1 MFRIQK
7 GNLIDYPVDAIV
19 IETDEYLDGTGGIR
33 DDVFHAAGADQL
45 LKACEEIGFCPIG
58 YAAITPG
65 FNLKAK
71 YIIHAGAPYWLGGN
85 ANEPHELYSAYRQS
99 LELAAENGC
108 KSVGLQLLSIRYGYP
123 VHRAWRR
130 ALLACRDFLEEN
142 PGIRMDITFAVPD
155 YEIALEGMKVL
166 WDVLPP
172 ELAAHTSLGLARQIT
187 LSERII
193 TKGTLKTYCGETEA
207 IFFNEAEDSNGFL
220 SNAYPTEFELDKV
233 VYTSVEQCL
242 SNQRCLM
249 ADDWSKAFRVME
261 SIDAEEQRS
270 IASKVKLRNEN
281 VWVGTRQ
288 ALCMRA
294 LHAKFEQNPGL
305 KRDLLRTGDAVLVKY
320 GAEDP
325 VWGCGLDLEDCEE
338 PDVWEW
344 KGMNLLGFALME
356 LRKQYQPAKEEENQ
370 DEYEDLPF
378 L

>member
-1 MFRIQK
+1 
-7 GNLIDYPVDAIV
+7 
-19 IETDEYLDGTGGIR
+19 
-33 DDVFHAAGADQL
+33 
-45 LKACEEIGFCPIG
+45 
-58 YAAITPG
+58 
-65 FNLKAK
+65 
-71 YIIHAGAPYWLGGN
+71 
-85 ANEPHELYSAYRQS
+85 
-99 LELAAENGC
+99 
-108 KSVGLQLLSIRYGYP
+108 
-123 VHRAWRR
+123 
-130 ALLACRDFLEEN
+130 
-142 PGIRMDITFAVPD
+142 
-155 YEIALEGMKVL
+155 
-166 WDVLPP
+166 
-172 ELAAHTSLGLARQIT
+172 
-187 LSERII
+187 
-193 TKGTLKTYCGETEA
+193 
-207 IFFNEAEDSNGFL
+207 
-220 SNAYPTEFELDKV
+220 
-233 VYTSVEQCL
+233 
-242 SNQRCLM
+242 M